1 MMVKKVN
8 IFPLALM
15 VALIVLTLLKVHG
28 SSIGVYQGIFYGR
41 EYEDP
46 DLVFGHPRGIR
57 SDEWLVE
64 TPITIAQAKE
74 DFPTDNHLFLA
85 GQEVVTLDVPIKNWI
100 TIFRPQ
106 FWGYFIL
113 PLENA
118 FAFRWW
124 FTPFLMLTAT
134 YFFFLRF
141 THNNI
146 LIAISSALTLFFA
159 PHFQWWFSAYLFE
172 LTAFGFLCLLLA
184 MQLLKTHKLS
194 IHLLISFFLFYFI
207 LCFIFVFY
215 PPWQIVLSWFF
226 IVFFLGS
233 IFQNKKLINTGLL
246 NRTIV
251 TLIVILVFLFG
262 ILLIFYIEN
271 KEIVKA
277 LINSAYPGNRRSI
290 GGGISIFHII
300 GGMYNYLLLNDF
312 SPPPQVLVNQSEGS
326 SFFFLSIFILPLYI
340 IRLIRK
346 TVLAKTID
354 WIITL
359 LSLYFIIMLL
369 WGFGFLPKGLGS
381 LLLLDRVLGQRVLL
395 GLGITNHLLLFS
407 FLFTEKTND
416 FLDNRKIIFSY
427 SLVSMTLIF
436 LVGLKLKN
444 ISHGFVSHS
453 GQLIFVSIISGSLI
467 LFLLLKKRM
476 IFSMVFLLWTLFS
489 SLCVNP
495 LYRGLSPLLNCTLVK
510 HA

>member
-1 MMVKKVN
+1 
-8 IFPLALM
+8 
-15 VALIVLTLLKVHG
+15 
-28 SSIGVYQGIFYGR
+28 
-41 EYEDP
+41 
-46 DLVFGHPRGIR
+46 
-57 SDEWLVE
+57 
-64 TPITIAQAKE
+64 
-74 DFPTDNHLFLA
+74 
-85 GQEVVTLDVPIKNWI
+85 
-100 TIFRPQ
+100 
-106 FWGYFIL
+106 
-113 PLENA
+113 
-118 FAFRWW
+118 
-124 FTPFLMLTAT
+124 
-134 YFFFLRF
+134 
-141 THNNI
+141 
-146 LIAISSALTLFFA
+146 
-159 PHFQWWFSAYLFE
+159 
-172 LTAFGFLCLLLA
+172 

-495 LYRGLSPLLNCTLVK
+495 LYRGLSPLLNSPFSYGIEEVDRKVPEGSWIFYDELFLENYLQANGKTSLNGTYQVPVVEYWNQFDSDGKYENIYNRYAHVLVSNSEDEDQAMFVLSQPDLYYLMINPCNDLLHQMNINK
-510 HA
+510 FIFNVPQTHKCLDFERKIDLEQNSLYIYIRKE